1 PYGMSMLT
9 TSKSAS
15 CGVTQIL
22 SSSGSEASMGDTNTF
37 PTQKCRN
44 PKVIANCQV
53 FSIRKTVPI
62 TRSGHV
68 VRKTGLDCFDPIS
81 VTMQGS
87 TEKRGLIEEIPLSAS
102 TMKRK
107 VSTKFSTVNTYNV
120 NYPYAELLPNRG
132 RERGKLMPENISA
145 DQRRSTTALDAER
158 FLTQINQYTNT
169 RPVENEI

>member
-1 PYGMSMLT
+1 MCLTQAVANRSSAQSPADINPLRKIAPKDEAIAKKPYDMSMLT

-62 TRSGHV
+62 TPLMELFPADR
-68 VRKTGLDCFDPIS
+68 
-81 VTMQGS
+81 VTS
-87 TEKRGLIEEIPLSAS
+87 
-102 TMKRK
+102 
-107 VSTKFSTVNTYNV
+107 Y
-120 NYPYAELLPNRG
+120 G
-132 RERGKLMPENISA
+132 RLVW
-145 DQRRSTTALDAER
+145 TALIQLA
-158 FLTQINQYTNT
+158 
-169 RPVENEI
+169 